1 MKNDDPIGNRTRD
14 PPACTAVPQ
23 PAAPPPIVGRTVR
36 AAYIEATE
44 REPMDGGVNS
54 SQASDSLTSCYLRLR
69 STSLKRL
76 SLSKVIAT
84 NIPVNRM
91 SRRIEAE
98 NREGR

>member
-1 MKNDDPIGNRTRD
+1 MKNDDPIENWTRD

-23 PAAPPPIVGRTVR
+23 PTAPPRILGRIVR

-54 SQASDSLTSCYLRLR
+54 SQASDSLSSCYLCLK
-69 STSLKRL
+69 STRLKRL

-91 SRRIEAE
+91 AVRMEEE
-98 NREGR
+98 NREVR